1 MRIGVLSNL
10 RADQRNSKIDQVLSL
25 LARHPQVFHLETSNG
40 EDVAPALAE
49 MEERD
54 IDVLVLNGG
63 DGTVQHALTHLR
75 RKGGQGWQPY
85 LAPLCAGRT
94 NTIAGDLG
102 ARHDPV
108 QGLTDIIGK
117 VGAGRMSELIVE
129 RPAIRAEI
137 AEGVQYGMFLGFG
150 MLHRAVRLVHESFPE
165 GKARG
170 TWGAGVVTATLVVR
184 AAVRPGAG
192 GILADDDIDLTLD
205 GQPFAPR
212 TMRLAMVCTLRH
224 LFFGIVPFWGKEPAP
239 LQTTFVEAR
248 ARRLG
253 RVAIGI
259 LRGRPG
265 PLVRPEFGYHSR
277 NVHELDVRLDGGL
290 ILDGELFD
298 PIPGRLVRITADK
311 DVRWL
316 RA

>member
-10 RADQRNSKIDQVLSL
+10 RADQRNSKIDQVLRL
-25 LARHPQVFHLETSNG
+25 LARHPDVFHLETSNG

-49 MEERD
+49 MEGRE
-54 IDVLVLNGG
+54 IAILVLNGG

-75 RKGGQGWQPY
+75 RKGSEGWQPH

-102 ARHDPV
+102 ARRNPV
-108 QGLTDIIGK
+108 QGLTDLIET
-117 VGAGRMSELIVE
+117 VGAGRMSGLIVE
-129 RPAIRAEI
+129 RPVIRAEI
-137 AEGVQYGMFLGFG
+137 EEGVQYGMFLGFG

-184 AAVRPGAG
+184 AAVRRGSG
-192 GILADDDIDLTLD
+192 GILADDDIEVALD

-248 ARRLG
+248 AEHVG
-253 RVAIGI
+253 RVAISI

-265 PLVRPEFGYHSR
+265 PLVSPEYGYHSR
-277 NVHELDVRLDGGL
+277 NVHALDVRLDGGL

-298 PIPGRLVRITADK
+298 PIPRRLVRITADE